1 METSLFSAAAQGFL
15 NLLQLKIFLAMLI
28 GVGIGTFTAVA
39 PQGLGMPLVYAI
51 ALPIVI
57 KWEPLTG
64 IALLIGA
71 SSVSA
76 ICAAYLPI
84 LFGIPGGSGSQATVL
99 DGYPMGKRG
108 EGRRALGAS
117 FMAGGMGCLIG
128 TLTLAAAIPAAR
140 PLIYLM
146 GSPELFVV
154 MLWGLSM
161 VAVLA
166 GRRPVKGL
174 IAAAFGLLLATVG
187 QQAQSGVM
195 RFVFDLP
202 YLLDGIS
209 ISIIALAMFGIPSA
223 LDLALTKL
231 GVEQQPAPLKGSLLD
246 GVKDTLRNW
255 WLVLRCS
262 FVGVWVGIVPGLGSQ
277 VVDWL
282 AYGHAAQSCKGGRET
297 FGKGDVRG
305 VIAPESAN
313 DAKDGGDLV
322 TTLLLGFPQG
332 VVTALFIVALLAWGY
347 LPGPEMVK
355 KNPEMIYSIV
365 WLQGISGL
373 AGTLVGFT
381 LAAQLAK
388 LAQVRYTFMVPVMFI
403 FILMGAFSVSR
414 DPADLVMVVG
424 FGFLGYFMRR
434 YGFPRPAMI
443 LGLVLGDLMEKY
455 LYRSV
460 ASYGF
465 TWLTRPAVIV
475 LLAFAG
481 LSLFLTLRGR
491 IKASANARE
500 EAPATASFT
509 GAMARAEDES

>member
-1 METSLFSAAAQGFL
+1 MDSSLFDAAIKGFV
-15 NLLQLKIFLAMLI
+15 NILQFKVFFAMAI

-51 ALPIVI
+51 ALPVVI
-57 KWEPLTG
+57 KWEPVTG
-64 IALLIGA
+64 IAFLIGA

-99 DGYPMGKRG
+99 DGYPMGKKG

-117 FMAGGMGCLIG
+117 FMAGGMGCIIG
-128 TLTLAAAIPAAR
+128 TLTLMVAIPAAK

-146 GSPELFVV
+146 GSPELFVI

-166 GRRPVKGL
+166 GSRPLKGL
-174 IAAAFGLLLATVG
+174 IATALGLLLATIG

-195 RFVFDLP
+195 RFVYDQP
-202 YLLDGIS
+202 YLLDGMS
-209 ISIIALAMFGIPSA
+209 ISIMALALFGVPSA

-231 GVEQQPAPLKGSLLD
+231 GVEQQPVPLKGSLFD
-246 GVKDTLRNW
+246 GARDALREW

-282 AYGHAAQSCKGGRET
+282 AYGHAAQTCKGGRQT
-297 FGKGDVRG
+297 FGSGDVRG

-332 VVTALFIVALLAWGY
+332 VVTALFIVALLAWGFV
-347 LPGPEMVK
+347 PGPEMIK
-355 KNPEMIYSIV
+355 KTPEVIYSIV
-365 WLQGISGL
+365 WLQGISGIV
-373 AGTLVGFT
+373 GTLVGFC
-381 LAAQLAK
+381 LASQLAK
-388 LAQVRYTFMVPVMFI
+388 LAEVRYTFMVPIMFL
-403 FILMGAFSVSR
+403 FILMGAYSVNR
-414 DPADLVMVVG
+414 DPLDLVVVIA
-424 FGFLGYFMRR
+424 FGILGYFMRR
-434 YGFPRPAMI
+434 AGYPRPAMI

-465 TWLTRPAVIV
+465 SWLGRPAVIV
-475 LLAFAG
+475 LFIIAG
-481 LSLFLTLRGR
+481 GSLYLTLRG
-491 IKASANARE
+491 KM
-500 EAPATASFT
+500 TASKEDSTATFS
-509 GAMARAEDES
+509 GAIARSDNED

>member
-1 METSLFSAAAQGFL
+1 MEMSLFDAAVKGFVNIL
-15 NLLQLKIFLAMLI
+15 HFHVFLALTV
-28 GVGIGTFTAVA
+28 GVAIGTFTAVA

-51 ALPIVI
+51 LLPVVI
-57 KWEPLTG
+57 RWEPITG

-84 LFGIPGGSGSQATVL
+84 LFGIPGGSGSQATIL

-117 FMAGGMGCLIG
+117 FMAGGMGCLVG
-128 TLTLAAAIPAAR
+128 TLTLIVAIPAAR

-161 VAVLA
+161 IAVLA
-166 GRRPVKGL
+166 GRRPLKGL
-174 IAAAFGLLLATVG
+174 IAAALGLLLATVG
-187 QQAQSGVM
+187 QQAQSGIM
-195 RFVFDLP
+195 RFVFDQP

-209 ISIIALAMFGIPSA
+209 ISIIALALFGIPSA
-223 LDLALTKL
+223 LDMALTKL
-231 GVEQQPAPLKGSLLD
+231 GVEQQPAPLKGKLLD
-246 GVKDTLRNW
+246 GVKDTLREW
-255 WLVLRCS
+255 WLVVRCS
-262 FVGVWVGIVPGLGSQ
+262 FIGVWVGIVPGLGSQ

-282 AYGHAAQSCKGGRET
+282 AYGHAAQTAKDGK
-297 FGKGDVRG
+297 FGQGDVRG

-332 VVTALFIVALLAWGY
+332 VVTALFIVALVAWGY

-355 KNPEMIYSIV
+355 KNPDMIYSVV
-365 WLQGISGL
+365 WIQGISGL
-373 AGTLVGFT
+373 LGTLVGFV
-381 LAAQLAK
+381 LAGQLAK
-388 LAQVRYTFMVPVMFI
+388 LAQVRYTFMVPTLFF
-403 FILMGAFSVSR
+403 FILMGSFSVNR
-414 DPADLVMVVG
+414 DPLDLVVAVA
-424 FGFLGYFMRR
+424 FGFLGYFMKRCG
-434 YGFPRPAMI
+434 YPRPALI

-455 LYRSV
+455 LYRSM

-465 TWLTRPAVIV
+465 TWMTRPAVIV
-475 LLAFAG
+475 LFGLALASFIM
-481 LSLFLTLRGR
+481 TVRGR
-491 IKASANARE
+491 MKSKAAAPTPLRE
-500 EAPATASFT
+500 
-509 GAMARAEDES
+509 AMARVGDES

>member
-1 METSLFSAAAQGFL
+1 MEMSLFDAAARGFL
-15 NLLQLKIFLAMLI
+15 NLLHLKVFLAMMV
-28 GVGIGTFTAVA
+28 GVSIGTFTAVA

-57 KWEPLTG
+57 KWEPITG

-128 TLTLAAAIPAAR
+128 TFTLAAAIPATR

-166 GRRPVKGL
+166 GRRPIKGL

-195 RFVFDLP
+195 RFVFDQP

-231 GVEQQPAPLKGSLLD
+231 GVEQQPVPLKGSLFD
-246 GVKDTLRNW
+246 GVKDTLREW
-255 WLVLRCS
+255 WLVVRCS

-282 AYGHAAQSCKGGRET
+282 AYGHAAQTSKNPGN

-313 DAKDGGDLV
+313 DAKDGGDLI
-322 TTLLLGFPQG
+322 TTLLMGFPQG

-347 LPGPEMVK
+347 LPGPEMLK
-355 KNPEMIYSIV
+355 KNPEVIYSVV
-365 WLQGISGL
+365 WLQGISGIVGTLIGFFL
-373 AGTLVGFT
+373 AGP
-381 LAAQLAK
+381 LAK
-388 LAQVRYTFMVPVMFI
+388 LAEVRYTFMVPLMFI
-403 FILMGAFSVSR
+403 FILMGAFSVHR
-414 DPADLVMVVG
+414 DPIDLLVVIA
-424 FGFLGYFMRR
+424 FGILGYFMRR
-434 YGFPRPAMI
+434 FGYPRPAMI

-465 TWLTRPAVIV
+465 SWLARPAVIA
-475 LLAFAG
+475 LLMLAAISFV
-481 LSLFLTLRGR
+481 FTVRGR
-491 IKASANARE
+491 LRSSQA
-500 EAPATASFT
+500 APSPAL
-509 GAMARAEDES
+509 GGVMARAQDES

>member
-1 METSLFSAAAQGFL
+1 MEMSLLDAAIKGL
-15 NLLQLKIFLAMLI
+15 TNILHLKVFLAMMV

-51 ALPIVI
+51 LLPVVVR
-57 KWEPLTG
+57 WEPVTG
-64 IALLIGA
+64 MALLIGA

-117 FMAGGMGCLIG
+117 FMAGGMGCLVG
-128 TLTLAAAIPAAR
+128 TFTLALAIPAAQ

-146 GSPELFVV
+146 GAPELFVV
-154 MLWGLSM
+154 VLWGLSM

-166 GRRPVKGL
+166 GRRPMKGL
-174 IAAAFGLLLATVG
+174 IAAAFGLLIATVG
-187 QQAQSGVM
+187 QQGQSGIM
-195 RFVFDLP
+195 RFVFDQP
-202 YLLDGIS
+202 YLLDGIPL
-209 ISIIALAMFGIPSA
+209 SIIALALFGIPSA
-223 LDLALTKL
+223 LDLALTKI

-246 GVKDTLRNW
+246 GVKDTLREW

-262 FVGVWVGIVPGLGSQ
+262 FIGVWVGIVPGIGSQ

-282 AYGHAAQSCKGGRET
+282 AYGHAAQTSKDAKN

-355 KNPEMIYSIV
+355 KNLDIVYSVV
-365 WLQGISGL
+365 WIQGISGVI
-373 AGTLVGFT
+373 GTLVGFV

-388 LAQVRYTFMVPVMFI
+388 LAEVRYSVMVPIIFI
-403 FILMGAFSVSR
+403 FVLMGAFSVNR
-414 DPADLVMVVG
+414 DPIDLLVVVV
-424 FGFLGYFMRR
+424 FGIIGYLMRR
-434 YGFPRPAMI
+434 FGYPRPAMI
-443 LGLVLGDLMEKY
+443 LGLVLGGLMETY
-455 LYRSV
+455 LYRSM

-465 TWLTRPAVIV
+465 SWLARPSVIV
-475 LLAFAG
+475 LL
-481 LSLFLTLRGR
+481 SLATISFLLTMR
-491 IKASANARE
+491 ARLKSSP
-500 EAPATASFT
+500 EAQPA
-509 GAMARAEDES
+509 

>member
-1 METSLFSAAAQGFL
+1 MEISLFDAAIKGFL
-15 NLLQLKIFLAMLI
+15 NILQFKVFFAMMV
-28 GVGIGTFTAVA
+28 GVSIGTFTAVA

-51 ALPIVI
+51 LLPVVI
-57 KWEPLTG
+57 KWEPVTG

-128 TLTLAAAIPAAR
+128 TFTLIVAIPAAK

-146 GSPELFVV
+146 GSPELFVI

-166 GRRPVKGL
+166 GRRPIKGL
-174 IAAAFGLLLATVG
+174 IAAALGLLLATVG
-187 QQAQSGVM
+187 QQAQSGIM
-195 RFVFDLP
+195 RYVFDQP
-202 YLLDGIS
+202 YLLDGMAIS
-209 ISIIALAMFGIPSA
+209 IMALALFGIPSA

-231 GVEQQPAPLKGSLLD
+231 GVEQQPVPLKGSLFD
-246 GVKDTLRNW
+246 GVKDTLREW
-255 WLVLRCS
+255 WLVVRCS

-282 AYGHAAQSCKGGRET
+282 AYGHAAQSCKGGREN

-332 VVTALFIVALLAWGY
+332 VTTALFIVALLAWGY
-347 LPGPEMVK
+347 LPGPEMIK
-355 KNPEMIYSIV
+355 KNADLIYSIV
-365 WLQGISGL
+365 WIQGIAGI
-373 AGTLVGFT
+373 AGTLVGFI

-388 LAQVRYTFMVPVMFI
+388 LAEVRYTFMVPIMFI
-403 FILMGAFSVSR
+403 FILLGAFSVNR
-414 DPADLVMVVG
+414 DPLDLVVVVA
-424 FGFLGYFMRR
+424 FGALGYFMRR
-434 YGFPRPAMI
+434 TGYPRPAMI

-465 TWLTRPAVIV
+465 SWMARPAVIV
-475 LLAFAG
+475 LFVLAG
-481 LSLFLTLRGR
+481 LSLFFTLRGQMR
-491 IKASANARE
+491 ARK
-500 EAPATASFT
+500 EAPASSFSGAVARSAS
-509 GAMARAEDES
+509 ES

>member
-1 METSLFSAAAQGFL
+1 
-15 NLLQLKIFLAMLI
+15 
-28 GVGIGTFTAVA
+28 
-39 PQGLGMPLVYAI
+39 
-51 ALPIVI
+51 
-57 KWEPLTG
+57 
-64 IALLIGA
+64 
-71 SSVSA
+71 
-76 ICAAYLPI
+76 
-84 LFGIPGGSGSQATVL
+84 
-99 DGYPMGKRG
+99 
-108 EGRRALGAS
+108 
-117 FMAGGMGCLIG
+117 
-128 TLTLAAAIPAAR
+128 
-140 PLIYLM
+140 LM

-166 GRRPVKGL
+166 GRRPIKGL

-195 RFVFDLP
+195 RFVFDQP
-202 YLLDGIS
+202 YLLDGVS
-209 ISIIALAMFGIPSA
+209 ISIIALAMFGIPSS

-231 GVEQQPAPLKGSLLD
+231 GVEQKAVPLKGSLFD

-282 AYGHAAQSCKGGRET
+282 AYGHAAQSAKQGREN

-332 VVTALFIVALLAWGY
+332 VVTALFIVALLAWGFV
-347 LPGPEMVK
+347 PGPEMVK
-355 KNPEMIYSIV
+355 KNPEVIYSVV

-373 AGTLVGFT
+373 IGTLIGFV

-388 LAQVRYTFMVPVMFI
+388 LAEVRYTFMVPIMFI
-403 FILMGAFSVSR
+403 FILMGAFSVNR
-414 DPADLVMVVG
+414 DPVDLLVVVG
-424 FGFLGYFMRR
+424 FGILGYFMRR
-434 YGFPRPAMI
+434 YGYPRPAMI

-465 TWLTRPAVIV
+465 SWLARPAVII
-475 LLAFAG
+475 LLALAAISFV
-481 LSLFLTLRGR
+481 FTVRGR
-491 IKASANARE
+491 LKSSQA
-500 EAPATASFT
+500 APSPAL
-509 GAMARAEDES
+509 GGVLARARDES

>member
-1 METSLFSAAAQGFL
+1 METSLFNAAIQGFL
-15 NLLQLKIFLAMLI
+15 NLLQLKIFLAMML
-28 GVGIGTFTAVA
+28 GVSIGTFTAVA

-51 ALPIVI
+51 ALPVVI
-57 KWEPLTG
+57 KWEPITG
-64 IALLIGA
+64 MALLIGA

-128 TLTLAAAIPAAR
+128 TFTLAAAIPAAR

-174 IAAAFGLLLATVG
+174 IAAAFGLLLATAG
-187 QQAQSGVM
+187 QQAQSGIM
-195 RFVFDLP
+195 RFVFDQP

-209 ISIIALAMFGIPSA
+209 ISIIALALFGVPSA

-231 GVEQQPAPLKGSLLD
+231 GVEQQPVPLKGSLFD
-246 GVKDTLRNW
+246 GVKDTLREW
-255 WLVLRCS
+255 WLVVRCS

-282 AYGHAAQSCKGGRET
+282 AYGHAAQSSKNPEN

-332 VVTALFIVALLAWGY
+332 VTTALFIVALLAWGY

-355 KNPEMIYSIV
+355 KNADVIYSVV
-365 WLQGISGL
+365 WLQGIAGII
-373 AGTLVGFT
+373 GTLIGFL

-388 LAQVRYTFMVPVMFI
+388 LAEVRYTFMVPIMFV
-403 FILMGAFSVSR
+403 FILMGAFSVNR
-414 DPADLVMVVG
+414 DPIDLLVVVA
-424 FGFLGYFMRR
+424 FGVLGYFMRR
-434 YGFPRPAMI
+434 FAYPRPAMI

-465 TWLTRPAVIV
+465 SWLARPAVIV
-475 LLAFAG
+475 LLILAA
-481 LSLFLTLRGR
+481 LSFGMTVRSRLRSSRKDPSSFL
-491 IKASANARE
+491 S
-500 EAPATASFT
+500 
-509 GAMARAEDES
+509 GAVARAEDES